1 MKLIKNDKVRAG
13 MTDPAANL
21 SVIGFFQIAEETVS
35 ELMGK
40 LTLGYLVDS
49 SSVSEYGKEKFAV
62 LVLWDMT
69 WFGYDD
75 EKIQAEVMSWKDETN
90 FISYDEIKELLK
102 P

>member
-1 MKLIKNDKVRAG
+1 MR
-13 MTDPAANL
+13 
-21 SVIGFFQIAEETVS
+21 Q
-35 ELMGK
+35 
-40 LTLGYLVDS
+40 
-49 SSVSEYGKEKFAV
+49 EKFAA

-75 EKIQAEVMSWKDETN
+75 EKIQAEVESWKDEAN